1 MEGLSWF
8 GDQDEVEYAEW
19 DRLEIHHLPDEM
31 ENFNESEFEK
41 QEQRNCTLTLG

>member
-8 GDQDEVEYAEW
+8 GDQDGIEVEYAEW

-41 QEQRNCTLTLG
+41 QEQHSSAL